1 MNTTSSEPFYRM
13 LDLGYE
19 DFLPVFEGFSEGLL
33 IADRQATII
42 YYNPAMTAIDG
53 LQPSDVLGKKVMDVY
68 ALTEAESCIMQC
80 LQTRQ
85 PIVDRPLLYRTRW
98 GKIANT
104 LHTVFP
110 LFRGTRLEGAICLVR
125 EYGMLEETISSVS
138 RPRKKPAAAV
148 PAEARFDFETM
159 VGCNTEFLRVV
170 NTAKMAACTPS
181 PVMLYGET
189 GTGKEL
195 FAQAIHNCSEN
206 PKGRYTAV
214 NCAAIPEN
222 LLEGILFGTTRGAF
236 TGARDKIGLFE
247 QANGGTLFLDEL
259 NAMASGLQAKI
270 LRVVQERKVRRL
282 GSLQERPIS
291 LKIVSSVN
299 QEPHVAI
306 AENALRPD
314 LFYRLGVV
322 FIPIPPL
329 RERKEDIVLLARHF
343 LAKHSRALNRNVT
356 DISGD
361 VLTLF
366 NRYEW
371 PGNVRELEHVIEG
384 AINLVVSS
392 NTIERRHLQ
401 SHHTVWQRFSG
412 SPDGKAS
419 SGSGRTIDKKLPVG
433 RNPEPSWAAGHDG
446 HWRAARSAAG
456 LVQRKADLEKEAIAE
471 ALASSRG
478 NVTRAAREIGISRQ
492 LLAYKMK
499 KYRIERRQY
508 CV

>member
-1 MNTTSSEPFYRM
+1 MSTTTSKSFFPI
-13 LDLGYE
+13 LDVGYE
-19 DFLPVFEGFSEGLL
+19 DFLPVFDGFSDGLL
-33 IADRQATII
+33 IADRRGIII
-42 YYNPAMTAIDG
+42 YYNPAMTAIDE
-53 LQPSDVLGKKVMDVY
+53 LQPKDVLGKKVMDVY
-68 ALTEAESCIMQC
+68 ALSEADSCIMQC
-80 LQTRQ
+80 LASRQ
-85 PIVDRPLLYRTRW
+85 PIINRPLLYRTRW

-110 LFRGTRLEGAICLVR
+110 LFNGTRLKGAICLVR
-125 EYGMLEETISSVS
+125 EYGMIEETIASVS
-138 RPRKKPAAAV
+138 LPRLRSAAAN
-148 PAEARFDFETM
+148 EARFDFDAI

-170 NTAKMAACTPS
+170 NTAKMAASTPS

-195 FAQAIHNCSEN
+195 FAQAIHNRSEN
-206 PKGRYTAV
+206 RKGRYTAV

-259 NAMASGLQAKI
+259 NAMASRLQAKI
-270 LRVVQERKVRRL
+270 LRVVQEHKVRRL
-282 GSLQERPIS
+282 GSLQEKSID
-291 LKIVSSVN
+291 LKIISSVN
-299 QEPHVAI
+299 KKPHVAI

-343 LAKHSRALNRNVT
+343 LAKHSRALGRDVS

-361 VLTLF
+361 VLALF

-392 NTIERRHLQ
+392 ATIERRHLQ
-401 SHHTVWQRFSG
+401 SHHTIWQRFIG
-412 SPDGKAS
+412 RPDGDTPPDAGGS
-419 SGSGRTIDKKLPVG
+419 SDPGFRAGRAPAGSSTETPDDHRP
-433 RNPEPSWAAGHDG
+433 P
-446 HWRAARSAAG
+446 ARQAAG
-456 LVQRKADLEKEAIAE
+456 LAQIKADLEREMLAD
-471 ALASSRG
+471 ALSASRG
-478 NVTRAAREIGISRQ
+478 NLTRAAKKIGISRQ
-492 LLAYKMK
+492 LFAYKLK
-499 KYRIERRQY
+499 KYRIVRNDY